1 LSHRGQCVTHWVYLR
16 FIAPKD
22 VLLPYQF
29 RAGTAADHGAISALL
44 LPLVE
49 KFIAPDCSAE
59 GTALLLGS
67 MQPQAIL
74 SYLHGNYR
82 YWLAEDA
89 QGLLGVVAIKGS
101 NHLYHLFVAERAQ
114 GQGLARKLWQH
125 ALAQCAER
133 DEPDEFTVNASLYA
147 EPMYQHLGFVA
158 EQGSRER
165 MGIIDVPMRLILRP
179 RFAGDI
185 NG

>member
-1 LSHRGQCVTHWVYLR
+1 MS
-16 FIAPKD
+16 
-22 VLLPYQF
+22 YQI
-29 RAGTAADHGAISALL
+29 RVATVSDHQAISALL
-44 LPLVE
+44 LPLIE

-74 SYLHGNYR
+74 GYLHGDYR

-125 ALAQCAER
+125 ALAQCAAR

-158 EQGSRER
+158 EQGPRER
-165 MGIIDVPMRLILRP
+165 MGITDVPMRLILRS
-179 RFAGDI
+179 RFAGDAQP
-185 NG
+185 

>member
-1 LSHRGQCVTHWVYLR
+1 VAINSIKFRE
-16 FIAPKD
+16 AP
-22 VLLPYQF
+22 LTYQI
-29 RAGTAADHGAISALL
+29 RVATALDHHAISALL
-44 LPLVE
+44 LPLIE

-74 SYLHGNYR
+74 GYLHGDYR

-89 QGLLGVVAIKGS
+89 EGMLGVVAIKGS

-125 ALAQCAER
+125 ALAQCTER

-147 EPMYQHLGFVA
+147 QSMYQHFGFVA
-158 EQGSRER
+158 EQGPRER
-165 MGIIDVPMRLILRP
+165 MGITDVPMRLILRS
-179 RFAGDI
+179 RFQGD
-185 NG
+185 GQP